1 MFKDTN
7 SYGVVYIQFLCA
19 LGIFFGLDIPM
30 VKNAITEETLSTRQ
44 FLI

>member
-19 LGIFFGLDIPM
+19 LGIFFGLCNYRIAQEPFM
-30 VKNAITEETLSTRQ
+30 
-44 FLI
+44 